1 MNQPRMQQWVLDILL
16 RRILDQQYDLT
27 PSSDQ
32 TTPNSQKNYQPN
44 LLSNQHNYKPQ
55 QTNYLSLFSIEIHHQ
70 IEQTT
75 NPNNL
80 TKITTNQTYS
90 LTNITTN
97 KLHQI

>member
-1 MNQPRMQQWVLDILL
+1 MLLLRIIFSRTALCMNQPRMQQWVLDILL

-55 QTNYLSLFSIEIHHQ
+55 
-70 IEQTT
+70 
-75 NPNNL
+75 
-80 TKITTNQTYS
+80 
-90 LTNITTN
+90 
-97 KLHQI
+97 